1 MASLLDTATKK
12 RYDEQ
17 FAAIRQLAAAAP
29 PKERYKLSIEDVKVG
44 GLFKFG
50 GKSYLVRGINT
61 YEREGFRWPELVL
74 YCLQDG
80 QTSYLEWEKGDQV
93 SVFVSLE
100 KLSFAQV
107 DIQGKEQLWK
117 ISEDE
122 EGSAHYRG
130 QPYSYHEDSAVTFF
144 RDSKEEGTPFHQ
156 YQFASDDEET
166 FISVEEWGDED
177 EGYEH
182 NIILSGKLNAAA
194 IEVITAGE
202 DSGDG
207 NG

>member
-1 MASLLDTATKK
+1 MASLLDTATQR

-17 FAAIRQLAAAAP
+17 FVAIRRLAAAVPA
-29 PKERYKLSIEDVKVG
+29 KERYKLSIEDVKTG

-50 GKSYLVRGINT
+50 GKSYLVRAVNT

-80 QTSYLEWEKGDQV
+80 QTSYLEWEKGDEL
-93 SVFVSLE
+93 SIFVSLE
-100 KLSFAQV
+100 KLSFAQAG
-107 DIQGKEQLWK
+107 IEGKEQLWK

-122 EGSAHYRG
+122 EGSAHYRDR
-130 QPYSYHEDSAVTFF
+130 PYYYHEDSAVTFF
-144 RDSKEEGTPFHQ
+144 RDSGGEGTPFHQ
-156 YQFASDDEET
+156 YLFASDDEET

-182 NIILSGKLNAAA
+182 NVILSGKLNPAA
-194 IEVITAGE
+194 IEVMSRGE

>member
-17 FAAIRQLAAAAP
+17 FAAIRQLAAAVP
-29 PKERYKLSIEDVKVG
+29 PKERYKLSIEDVRVG
-44 GLFKFG
+44 GLLKFG
-50 GKSYLVRGINT
+50 RKSHLVRGINT

-80 QTSYLEWEKGDQV
+80 QTSYLEWEKGDEV

-107 DIQGKEQLWK
+107 GIQGKEQLWK

-130 QPYSYHEDSAVTFF
+130 QPYSITKIQRSP
-144 RDSKEEGTPFHQ
+144 SSGT
-156 YQFASDDEET
+156 AKRGGRR
-166 FISVEEWGDED
+166 FISTCSPPTTKR
-177 EGYEH
+177 
-182 NIILSGKLNAAA
+182 LSSA
-194 IEVITAGE
+194 
-202 DSGDG
+202 
-207 NG
+207 

>member
-1 MASLLDTATKK
+1 MLKSAACSNSAARVISSAASTLT
-12 RYDEQ
+12 R
-17 FAAIRQLAAAAP
+17 
-29 PKERYKLSIEDVKVG
+29 ERV
-44 GLFKFG
+44 
-50 GKSYLVRGINT
+50 
-61 YEREGFRWPELVL
+61 FRWPELVL

-107 DIQGKEQLWK
+107 GIEGKEQLWK

-122 EGSAHYRG
+122 EGSAHYQGR
-130 QPYSYHEDSAVTFF
+130 PYSYHEDSAVTFF

-166 FISVEEWGDED
+166 FISVEEWGDE
-177 EGYEH
+177 GRR
-182 NIILSGKLNAAA
+182 L
-194 IEVITAGE
+194 
-202 DSGDG
+202 
-207 NG
+207 

>member
-1 MASLLDTATKK
+1 MASLLDTATQR

-17 FAAIRQLAAAAP
+17 FAAIRRLAAAVP
-29 PKERYKLSIEDVKVG
+29 PKERYKLSIEDVKAG
-44 GLFKFG
+44 GLFRFD
-50 GKSYLVRGINT
+50 GKSYLVRGVNT
-61 YEREGFRWPELVL
+61 YEREGFSWPEFVL

-80 QTSYLEWEKGDQV
+80 QTSYLEWEKGDEV

-100 KLSFAQV
+100 KLSFAQAG
-107 DIQGKEQLWK
+107 IQGKEHLWK

-122 EGSAHYRG
+122 EGSADYRG
-130 QPYSYHEDSAVTFF
+130 RPYRYHEDSAVTFF
-144 RDSKEEGTPFHQ
+144 RDSEGEGTPFHQ
-156 YQFASDDEET
+156 YQFASDDEEA

-182 NIILSGKLNAAA
+182 NIILSGKLNPAA
-194 IEVITAGE
+194 IEVISTGE